1 MSALP
6 PLQPLQPADPAR
18 FFTGVLADQHY
29 QKGVQFEQQ
38 GEWERALAAYRKAST
53 LDGHRVLFLLARGRV
68 CQAHGLEPEAEE
80 CYRLALRLR
89 PDDPVVLYNQAQL
102 FAARGRLDEARA
114 NLAKI
119 VDGDVDRLG
128 DRAAPIFCRLGD
140 IALRREDYAAAAL
153 YFRRALAY
161 APGHRYA
168 AMTLDALERF
178 TEFEAPFAR
187 DGFVAPKVALY
198 GYAGAVLLGMPG
210 DDGVDVP
217 PYPGLGFDSLRELAQ
232 ALARFVALARRG
244 GWVYEVVAPLDEE
257 SQPLAVALA
266 AALEAPAVPAVGQVP
281 WGVRA
286 LGVSATGTNPPALRA
301 GIGEILERSP
311 AAPQYALGLRE
322 AIWEYHPAPHVVNV
336 PIRLEFPWNR
346 GEAAAPEHAEAYG
359 AELARALAQ
368 IEKEMAGDLDDFTRR
383 QWRWYGRHRRLRLDL
398 HPAQQ
403 PIVASL
409 SPRLTPAP

>member
-6 PLQPLQPADPAR
+6 PLPPLQPADPAR

-38 GEWERALAAYRKAST
+38 GEWERALAAYRKASS
-53 LDGHRVLFLLARGRV
+53 LDAHRVLFLLARGRV
-68 CQAHGLEPEAEE
+68 CQGHGLEPEAEE

-102 FAARGRLDEARA
+102 FAARGHLDAARA

-161 APGHRYA
+161 APDHRYA
-168 AMTLDALERF
+168 AVTLEALERF
-178 TEFEAPFAR
+178 AEFEAPFAP
-187 DGFVAPKVALY
+187 DGFVSPKVALY
-198 GYAGAVLLGMPG
+198 GYAGAALLGMAG
-210 DDGVDVP
+210 DDGVEVP
-217 PYPGLGFDSLRELAQ
+217 PYPGLGFDSLTEL
-232 ALARFVALARRG
+232 ALARFVALARGG
-244 GWVYEVVAPLDEE
+244 GWAYEVVAPLDQE

-266 AALEAPAVPAVGQVP
+266 AALEARAVPAVAHVP
-281 WGVRA
+281 WGGRA
-286 LGVSATGTNPPALRA
+286 LGVSATGTNPQALHA
-301 GIGEILERSP
+301 ATGALLERSP
-311 AAPQYALGLRE
+311 SATLYALGLRE

-359 AELARALAQ
+359 AELAQALAQ
-368 IEKEMAGDLDDFTRR
+368 VQLELAGELDDFTRR
-383 QWRWYGRHRRLRLDL
+383 QWRWYTQHPHLRLDL
-398 HPAQQ
+398 HPTHQ
-403 PIVASL
+403 PVVAPSL
-409 SPRLTPAP
+409 LA